1 MKKNLLKIAAAT
13 LLALGAMGV
22 QAETTVDQSVAV
34 SGSFVGVCNV
44 TSNTFALGTID
55 LSTKLV
61 YPGTRYTHVR
71 VPLTLDV
78 QCNSQSLPWSVTNA
92 SNSYAPLTIGS
103 TSTNTACLSIA
114 ALAETSPN
122 TSRTVPYCA
131 DYAGTGDRQ
140 PITGVG
146 TASVGVSLAIWDD
159 VYANTTALIPTT
171 GFKGSGAISAVVPL
185 KITF

>member
-61 YPGTRYTHVR
+61 YPGN
-71 VPLTLDV
+71 L
-78 QCNSQSLPWSVTNA
+78 
-92 SNSYAPLTIGS
+92 
-103 TSTNTACLSIA
+103 
-114 ALAETSPN
+114 
-122 TSRTVPYCA
+122 
-131 DYAGTGDRQ
+131 
-140 PITGVG
+140 
-146 TASVGVSLAIWDD
+146 
-159 VYANTTALIPTT
+159 
-171 GFKGSGAISAVVPL
+171 FKI
-185 KITF
+185 